1 LSGPL
6 LHLRVATCLSARQ
19 LIKADSTGGRPFIDQ
34 LNAVWA
40 KLPVVPPTLS
50 ISGGHNRLEFHANRL
65 RNALTNAAIQR
76 AMGTRTNDGLV
87 AEESVNMYSEIL
99 PAGVTSY
106 HPCND
111 YFDYTNTNHTGLVED
126 QGLALTILAWIC
138 VRLGQQ

>member
-1 LSGPL
+1 MATPAIKPGQTESCV
-6 LHLRVATCLSARQ
+6 LHVPAGTDLVEWYFEQGWT
-19 LIKADSTGGRPFIDQ
+19 DG
-34 LNAVWA
+34 
-40 KLPVVPPTLS
+40 LPVVPPTLS

-126 QGLALTILAWIC
+126 QHGGY
-138 VRLGQQ
+138 RP